1 MGAVRLEVRCPKSVG
16 GVVIDP
22 QPDWGFDT
30 LLSELR
36 SIEDKLNASAPFPF
50 TKTKSREVSS
60 AKSVERRAF
69 VMRIDEIEDVEE
81 NYEEEA
87 HDQLMVAGRRFACD
101 DFYISDS
108 DDSEVELPCGAPYPL
123 MDKVGL
129 VEGALLELTH
139 EHQLSVTEVVRNQ
152 VLALETDLM
161 DENKKFIYA
170 LDRVKKYTEARQE
183 IERKQDMQYQREIAE
198 ALDNHLMAI
207 QRDHEHKSQIE
218 ERRIRDDA
226 AIEEVKRREKALL
239 EEKLR
244 QEKARLEA
252 ERKRAEEAKVAAV
265 EADRKAANEAAE
277 KVAKEDSARA
287 AAAAVVASAV
297 AIGRQTGA
305 SSVVVNDGSSKF
317 RPDGV
322 KEVLHAGNVL
332 KCAESAIKLE
342 ERRQQIYKEVAIKNE
357 ELRLG
362 SNTDPLNHGAKIRRL
377 VKTIT
382 GLKDNVRTKADQLV
396 EIFFD
401 SSCPQS
407 ISVAIFAEK
416 IVDQCLTP
424 NKATFAY
431 ALAAVLV
438 SSRVPLAMDL
448 LLAELNRACIYT
460 VPKHITYSKTL
471 FGTKEAYRQAIG
483 YKEEDGV
490 LESEEKYVKRV
501 DSCMR
506 LYGALVQTEDGG
518 VQNKHG
524 LTEGWAWLARFLNAL
539 PANLYTGV
547 ALLAFLEMAGFAL
560 YRRYKAQFKKLLNII
575 YRDFLSALKQRGGDA
590 KLTIVI
596 TSIQSYIESNKFL
609 EEPEGRSLQSSSLS
623 RECAPDE
630 YAQAPSSYHRLSNRG
645 FYQY

>member
-1 MGAVRLEVRCPKSVG
+1 MSVTTQLGAVRLEVRCPKSVG

-30 LLSELR
+30 LLSELS

-50 TKTKSREVSS
+50 TKTKSRDVSS

-81 NYEEEA
+81 DYEEEA

-108 DDSEVELPCGAPYPL
+108 DDSEVDLPCGAPYPL

-198 ALDNHLMAI
+198 ALDNHLTAI

-226 AIEEVKRREKALL
+226 AIEEAKRREKALQ

-252 ERKRAEEAKVAAV
+252 ERKRAEEAKAAAV
-265 EADRKAANEAAE
+265 EADRKAAKEAAE

-297 AIGRQTGA
+297 AIGRQTDA
-305 SSVVVNDGSSKF
+305 SSVVVNDGSRKF

-322 KEVLHAGNVL
+322 KEVLQAGNIL

-362 SNTDPLNHGAKIRRL
+362 SNTCY
-377 VKTIT
+377 VTS
-382 GLKDNVRTKADQLV
+382 ADI
-396 EIFFD
+396 ERHI
-401 SSCPQS
+401 
-407 ISVAIFAEK
+407 
-416 IVDQCLTP
+416 
-424 NKATFAY
+424 
-431 ALAAVLV
+431 VLV
-438 SSRVPLAMDL
+438 D
-448 LLAELNRACIYT
+448 
-460 VPKHITYSKTL
+460 
-471 FGTKEAYRQAIG
+471 
-483 YKEEDGV
+483 
-490 LESEEKYVKRV
+490 
-501 DSCMR
+501 
-506 LYGALVQTEDGG
+506 
-518 VQNKHG
+518 
-524 LTEGWAWLARFLNAL
+524 
-539 PANLYTGV
+539 
-547 ALLAFLEMAGFAL
+547 AF
-560 YRRYKAQFKKLLNII
+560 
-575 YRDFLSALKQRGGDA
+575 
-590 KLTIVI
+590 
-596 TSIQSYIESNKFL
+596 
-609 EEPEGRSLQSSSLS
+609 P
-623 RECAPDE
+623 
-630 YAQAPSSYHRLSNRG
+630 
-645 FYQY
+645 

>member
-30 LLSELR
+30 LLSELS

-50 TKTKSREVSS
+50 TKTKSRDVSS

-81 NYEEEA
+81 DYEEEA

-108 DDSEVELPCGAPYPL
+108 DDSEVDLPCGAPYPL

-129 VEGALLELTH
+129 IEGELLELTH

-198 ALDNHLMAI
+198 ALDNHLTAI

-226 AIEEVKRREKALL
+226 AIEEAKRREKALQ

-252 ERKRAEEAKVAAV
+252 ERKRAEEAKAAAV
-265 EADRKAANEAAE
+265 EADRKAAKEAAE

-297 AIGRQTGA
+297 AIGRQTDA
-305 SSVVVNDGSSKF
+305 SSVVVNDGSRKF

-322 KEVLHAGNVL
+322 KEVLQAGNIL

-448 LLAELNRACIYT
+448 LLAQLNRACIYT

-630 YAQAPSSYHRLSNRG
+630 YAQAPSSYHRPSNRG